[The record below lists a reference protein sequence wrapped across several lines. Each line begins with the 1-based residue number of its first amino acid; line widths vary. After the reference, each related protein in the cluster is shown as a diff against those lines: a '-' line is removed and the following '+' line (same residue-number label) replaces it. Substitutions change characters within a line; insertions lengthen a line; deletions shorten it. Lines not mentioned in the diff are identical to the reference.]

1 MKKLAIVF
9 TLFFALA
16 ASALAQLPDDPRFD
30 VPTMLV
36 TQTDG
41 ESLRV
46 VIDSFARTVG
56 LTPIINL
63 EDETA
68 NKVVIY
74 NIDQEKPFSQIW
86 DILISQEGLDYVVQ
100 ENDVIVVGTPEAIA
114 SLKAGKTP
122 EVVAEMPASVEQKVY
137 SVTKSPEDVAGLIVK
152 VVPGVEAEALPAV
165 GSILVRGTA
174 EQQVQVQ
181 SALEQFGAVTN
192 LDPLE
197 QRVFA
202 LSNAKASDVAAA
214 LQSILSAQV
223 AEQAPVGAAAGE
235 GDAAAA
241 DADAG
246 GLQGSGNLRYSV
258 VAYDP
263 TNTVVVRATPV
274 LLDQIAQL
282 IPSLDSAQP
291 QVNVQ
296 VRIQEISTSAAEKLG
311 IDLKAGL
318 GNFAATLLDG
328 GLNFIFDAQQ
338 AVSGLN
344 IGATLDTLETQQ
356 LSRRVDDANITVANN
371 LPGFIQSGGTIYVLL
386 PGVEE
391 NIERV
396 IEYGVKITVTPR
408 ITADGRIA
416 MQVDAQLD
424 EPKGAVTNANLLEL
438 TNRKVTTTVT
448 VEPGQT
454 VLLGGLFSN
463 RFNSTVSGIPIL
475 SSIPIIGDAF
485 KTTENRKDNID
496 LLLVLT
502 ADILD

>member
-1 MKKLAIVF
+1 VITSMKKLAIVL

-74 NIDQEKPFSQIW
+74 NIDQEKPFAQIW

-100 ENDVIVVGTPEAIA
+100 ANDVIVVGTPETIA
-114 SLKAGKTP
+114 GLKAPEAP
-122 EVVAEMPASVEQKVY
+122 EVVADMPASVEQKIY
-137 SVTKSPEDVAGLIVK
+137 TVTKTPEDVAVLIVK

-214 LQSILSAQV
+214 LQNILSAQV
-223 AEQAPVGAAAGE
+223 AEQAPAG
-235 GDAAAA
+235 GDAAEGAGGEE
-241 DADAG
+241 G

-263 TNTVVVRATPV
+263 TNTVVVRATPS
-274 LLDQIAQL
+274 LLDQVTQL

-296 VRIQEISTSAAEKLG
+296 VRIQEITTSAAENLG

-318 GNFAATLLDG
+318 GNFATTLLDG
-328 GLNFIFDAQQ
+328 GLNFIFDAQR

-344 IGATLDTLETQQ
+344 IGATLDTLEKQQ

-416 MQVDAQLD
+416 MQVEAQLD
-424 EPKGAVTNANLLEL
+424 EPIGAVTNSNLLEL
-438 TNRKVTTTVT
+438 SNRKVTTTVT

-463 RFNSTVSGIPIL
+463 RFNSTVEGVPIL
-475 SSIPIIGDAF
+475 SSIPIIGEAF
-485 KTTENRKDNID
+485 KNTVNEKDNID
-496 LLLVLT
+496 LLLMLT
-502 ADILD
+502 ADVLD

>member
-1 MKKLAIVF
+1 MKKLSILF
-9 TLFFALA
+9 TLLLALV
-16 ASALAQLPDDPRFD
+16 ASAFAQLPDDPRFD
-30 VPTMLV
+30 APTTLV
-36 TQTDG
+36 TQSDG

-46 VIDSFARTVG
+46 MIDSLARTVG

-63 EDETA
+63 DEETA

-74 NIDQEKPFSQIW
+74 NIDQAKPFSQIW

-114 SLKAGKTP
+114 SLKAEETP
-122 EVVAEMPASVEQKVY
+122 EVASEMPASVEQKVY
-137 SVTKSPEDVAGLIVK
+137 SVTKNPEDVATLVVK

-174 EQQVQVQ
+174 EQHVQVQ
-181 SALEQFGAVTN
+181 NALEQFGAVTN

-223 AEQAPVGAAAGE
+223 AEQAPA

-241 DADAG
+241 DGAAAGDAG
-246 GLQGSGNLRYSV
+246 GLQGTGNLRYSV

-263 TNTVVVRATPV
+263 TNTVVVRATPT

-282 IPSLDSAQP
+282 MPSLDSAQP
-291 QVNVQ
+291 VVNVQ
-296 VRIQEISTSAAEKLG
+296 VRIQEISNEATERLG
-311 IDLKAGL
+311 VDWKAGL
-318 GNFAATLLDG
+318 GNFSTSILET

-344 IGATLDTLETQQ
+344 IGATLDALERQN
-356 LSRRVDDANITVANN
+356 LSRRVNDANMTVLNN
-371 LPGFIQSGGTIYVLL
+371 QPAVIQSGGTYYITL
-386 PGVEE
+386 PGAED
-391 NIERV
+391 NIERT
-396 IEYGVKITVTPR
+396 IEFGVKITVTPR
-408 ITADGRIA
+408 ITNDGRIVLE
-416 MQVDAQLD
+416 VDATVDTPASGFENVNFLKLEKQ
-424 EPKGAVTNANLLEL
+424 AV
-438 TNRKVTTTVT
+438 KSSVT
-448 VEPGQT
+448 VESGQT
-454 VLLGGLFSN
+454 VLLGGLFAN
-463 RFNSTVSGIPIL
+463 AFRTTTSGVPIL
-475 SSIPIIGDAF
+475 SSIPLIGSAF
-485 KTTENRKDNID
+485 EQTETTKTNTE
-496 LLLVLT
+496 LLLVVT

>member
-1 MKKLAIVF
+1 MKKLSILF
-9 TLFFALA
+9 TLFLSLTA
-16 ASALAQLPDDPRFD
+16 ALAQLPDDARFD
-30 VPTMLV
+30 APTTLV

-46 VIDSFARTVG
+46 ILDSLARTVG

-63 EDETA
+63 EEETA

-74 NIDQEKPFSQIW
+74 NIDQEKPFEQIW

-100 ENDVIVVGTPEAIA
+100 ANDVIVVGTPEAIA
-114 SLKAGKTP
+114 GLKAGEAP
-122 EVVAEMPASVEQKVY
+122 EVVADMPASVEQRIY
-137 SVTKSPEDVAGLIVK
+137 TVTKSPEDVAVLIVK

-174 EQQVQVQ
+174 EQQVQVA
-181 SALEQFGAVTN
+181 SALEQFGVVTN

-197 QRVFA
+197 QRVFS

-223 AEQAPVGAAAGE
+223 AEQAPAGAAAGE

-263 TNTVVVRATPV
+263 TNTVVVRATPII
-274 LLDQIAQL
+274 LDQISQL

-291 QVNVQ
+291 VVNVQ
-296 VRIQEISTSAAEKLG
+296 VRIQEITNEATEKLG
-311 IDLKAGL
+311 IDWKAGL
-318 GNFAATLLDG
+318 GNFSTSILET

-344 IGATLDTLETQQ
+344 IGATLDALERQN
-356 LSRRVDDANITVANN
+356 LARRVNDANLTVLNN
-371 LPGFIQSGGTIYVLL
+371 QAAVIQSGGTYYITL
-386 PGVEE
+386 PGAEE
-391 NIERV
+391 NIERT
-396 IEYGVKITVTPR
+396 IEFGVKITVTPR
-408 ITADGRIA
+408 ITNDGRIVLE
-416 MQVDAQLD
+416 VDATVDTPDSEVENVNFLKLSKQ
-424 EPKGAVTNANLLEL
+424 AV
-438 TNRKVTTTVT
+438 KSTVT
-448 VEPGQT
+448 VESGQT
-454 VLLGGLFSN
+454 VLLGGLFAN
-463 RFNSTVSGIPIL
+463 AFRTTTNGVPLL
-475 SSIPIIGDAF
+475 SSIPLIGSAF
-485 KTTENRKDNID
+485 EQTETTKSNTE
-496 LLLVLT
+496 LLLVVT

>member
-1 MKKLAIVF
+1 MKKLSILF
-9 TLFFALA
+9 TLFFSLTA
-16 ASALAQLPDDPRFD
+16 ALAQLPDDPRFQA
-30 VPTMLV
+30 PTTLV

-46 VIDSFARTVG
+46 ILDSLARTVG

-68 NKVVIY
+68 SKVVIY
-74 NIDQEKPFSQIW
+74 NIDQAKPFEQIW
-86 DILISQEGLDYVVQ
+86 DILITQEGLDYVVQ
-100 ENDVIVVGTPEAIA
+100 DNDVIVVGTPETIA
-114 SLKAGKTP
+114 ALKAGEEV
-122 EVVAEMPASVEQKVY
+122 EVVTEMPASVEQRIY
-137 SVTKSPEDVAGLIVK
+137 PVTKNPEDVATLIVK

-174 EQQVQVQ
+174 EQLGQVD
-181 SALEQFGAVTN
+181 SALKQFGATLA

-202 LSNAKASDVAAA
+202 LSNAKASDVAAT

-223 AEQAPVGAAAGE
+223 AEQAPAGE
-235 GDAAAA
+235 DAAA
-241 DADAG
+241 DAGSEEG

-263 TNTVVVRATPV
+263 TNTVVVRATPS
-274 LLDQIAQL
+274 LLDQVSQL

-296 VRIQEISTSAAEKLG
+296 VRIQEISTSAAEELG

-328 GLNFIFDAQQ
+328 GLNFIFDAQR

-416 MQVDAQLD
+416 MQVEAQLD

-463 RFNSTVSGIPIL
+463 RFNSTVSGVPIL